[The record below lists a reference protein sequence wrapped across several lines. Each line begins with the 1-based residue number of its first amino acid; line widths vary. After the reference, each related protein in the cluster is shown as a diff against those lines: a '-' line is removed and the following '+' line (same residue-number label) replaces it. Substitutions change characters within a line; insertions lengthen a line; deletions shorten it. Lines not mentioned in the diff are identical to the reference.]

1 MATGVGTAAVASG
14 SVAVASSSTAK
25 VALGVQVVGW
35 VDGAAVVAI
44 RVDL

>member
-1 MATGVGTAAVASG
+1 MATGGGTA
-14 SVAVASSSTAK
+14 AVASSSTAK

-35 VDGAAVVAI
+35 VDGAAVVAT